1 MALVSVLLLLAFT
14 LPISGCV
21 TDDELGA
28 WTALSTKQFAVPL
41 APGTTTIEV
50 RDTRDGWVERVSVES
65 DGRTITD
72 GIKLEPLQPAQSRTL
87 SEEDAA
93 YLRGN
98 GSEPIPTAGTA
109 IDTAAAL
116 SNWVLRRVD
125 RSRYDNPV
133 GTGHDFHGASP
144 RALGGGESDRNP
156 EYVQPVRP
164 PRPREGEAPID
175 SDDACEILRSV
186 ADGAR
191 TNCRSYAGVFIDA
204 GTLVGLTVRRVDLA
218 VRYGSPYEGHSLVEV
233 WSPEFEKWF
242 VVDPFFQAIWTIDGA
257 PASAIELHRAA
268 VEGRSKSIDFRSTGI
283 GGASLSGSRIN
294 PRLYPRCIFI
304 RTASGAWLT
313 RTSEAPAPVEDTN
326 ILQCDD
332 DAVFAAPPGAIDAYA
347 IRRDSLHGRIVF
359 QAVDGRLVVGI
370 AGKIFEPGRF
380 EARASSGRMLETF
393 DDVAAHDPVDPEIA
407 DGEELLPETR
417 LADDDGDKRPDGW
430 TIQQPPMLFE
440 AREDGSA
447 MLQSDANGAVL
458 AITPKVASFKSVVGY
473 ARVKVET
480 GSVTVS
486 FGGKPQSA
494 PFTVSAGRETTA
506 STAISY
512 SGSHDGVRLEL
523 APNSRVTVAWVSLRA
538 SPRYGEPAGASVP

>member
-1 MALVSVLLLLAFT
+1 VLPL
-14 LPISGCV
+14 SGCL
-21 TDDELGA
+21 TDDDLGA

-65 DGRTITD
+65 DGRAVTD
-72 GIKLEPLQPAQSRTL
+72 GIKLEPLQPPLSRTF
-87 SEEDAA
+87 SDDDAA
-93 YLRGN
+93 YLRGT

-133 GTGHDFHGASP
+133 GTGNDAHAGSP
-144 RALGGGESDRNP
+144 RALGGGESDRSP
-156 EYVQPVRP
+156 DYLQPVRP

-204 GTLVGLTVRRVDLA
+204 GSLVGLTVRRVDMA

-233 WSPEFEKWF
+233 WSPELEKWF

-257 PASAIELHRAA
+257 PAAAIELHRAA
-268 VEGRSKSIDFRSTGI
+268 IEGRSKSIDFRSTGI

-313 RTSEAPAPVEDTN
+313 RTAGAPAPVEDTN

-347 IRRDSLHGRIVF
+347 IRRDSQHGRIAF
-359 QAVDGRLVVGI
+359 QAVDGRLVVGL
-370 AGKIFEPGRF
+370 AGKTFEPGRF

-417 LADDDGDKRPDGW
+417 LTDDDGDRRPDGW

-440 AREDGSA
+440 PREDGSA
-447 MLQSDANGAVL
+447 VLQSDANGAVL

-473 ARVKVET
+473 ARVSVET

-512 SGSHDGVRLEL
+512 SGSHDGLRLEL

-538 SPRYGEPAGASVP
+538 SPRYGEPTGASVP